1 LVAVSLCKV
10 PPVIGVVVVS
20 PALELELELDPE
32 AALELDPELE
42 AELDRELEAELEL
55 ELGVPV
61 ALPVTT
67 ADGTTYVVAR
77 LMMGFATTVSV
88 VGLLQVTF
96 PSGVAPQQCHVFVL
110 GLNVISRFF
119 RFEQA
124 VLQWGSEREESVQP
138 PR

>member
-1 LVAVSLCKV
+1 MLVCKA
-10 PPVIGVVVVS
+10 PPVEGVVVVS
-20 PALELELELDPE
+20 PPLELEAELELELDP
-32 AALELDPELE
+32 
-42 AELDRELEAELEL
+42 ELEAELEL

-61 ALPVTT
+61 ALPVST

-77 LMMGFATTVSV
+77 LAMGFAATVSV

-96 PSGVAPQQCHVFVL
+96 PSGVAPQQSHVFVL